1 MAGIARPLLPVRE
14 DLGGLE
20 LIRPPPVPFIGRPAL
35 APAMG
40 KTKRHPSIKAVTL
53 PKDVGHDHPGHALSP
68 QPTHQL
74 LSLLLVTAQLDHG
87 PTFVNSKKDP
97 SALLPL
103 AGRYWLGTTRP
114 SQHKRSLPGGDIPPP
129 QIATAQGRP

>member
-20 LIRPPPVPFIGRPAL
+20 LIGPAPVPFIGRPTL

-40 KTKRHPSIKAVTL
+40 KTKRHPGIKAVTL

-74 LSLLLVTAQLDHG
+74 LSLLLVTASLDHG
-87 PTFVNSKKDP
+87 PTFELQERSRRVVTASRWTLLTGNYPSKPAQKIP
-97 SALLPL
+97 
-103 AGRYWLGTTRP
+103 TRW
-114 SQHKRSLPGGDIPPP
+114 G
-129 QIATAQGRP
+129 